1 MEKDSDFSDS
11 EYDHFVKSQL
21 ELMKENEVSF
31 KVNLDWNWQ
40 WRLRK
45 FNDSGNGR
53 KSNYIVYLI

>member
-31 KVNLDWNWQ
+31 KVNLDRYDYWIKDQ
-40 WRLRK
+40 
-45 FNDSGNGR
+45 
-53 KSNYIVYLI
+53 